1 PTSEM
6 DIVNYVKGSGSFGD
20 RFVTLMRGATEEE
33 AWNIASYHTAGGST
47 EELHEI
53 LLGQGPQSSLGFT
66 EYTSNV
72 NSADAASRRHF

>member
-1 PTSEM
+1 ME
-6 DIVNYVKGSGSFGD
+6 YC
-20 RFVTLMRGATEEE
+20 LL
-33 AWNIASYHTAGGST
+33 SYGWGST

-72 NSADAASRRHF
+72 NSADAASRRHFLVVIKCT